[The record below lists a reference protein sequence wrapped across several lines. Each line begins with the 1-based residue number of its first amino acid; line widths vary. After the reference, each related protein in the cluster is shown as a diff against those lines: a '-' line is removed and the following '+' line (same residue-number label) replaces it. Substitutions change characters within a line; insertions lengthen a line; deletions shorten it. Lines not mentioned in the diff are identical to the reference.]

1 MESSDFYKYQ
11 IELMLIDKH
20 FYNAFVVSE
29 QDFG

>member
-1 MESSDFYKYQ
+1 MDSSDFYKYQ
-11 IELMLIDKH
+11 IELMIDKH